1 MATPVLTALI
11 STKTGDRTTLEK
23 KVTDGEGAKV
33 ELSEI
38 LDELGTLGEIQ
49 SIHDAALA
57 RANTI
62 VTGSK
67 AAVVPLQS
75 SAPYTSA
82 AAAIAAGLSAKKL
95 DDGGMSGVVDKPLP
109 PAGKTYADYVGALS
123 KVDTSL
129 ATAVA
134 DEAAKRI
141 ALVARRGMIDVR
153 IAALTGYAGGVEA
166 RFARAKAFLTSA
178 TLAAQSNSVAAAWWA
193 LSHVKALL
201 PGVAAADATT
211 LATAVDTA
219 CDDYATAYDDWV
231 KARDLLDKTLADRAA
246 ADADLAKADAQTLA
260 ALATFVG

>member
-1 MATPVLTALI
+1 MATPILTALI
-11 STKTGDRTTLEK
+11 STKTGDRTALEK
-23 KVTDGEGAKV
+23 KVTDGDGAKV
-33 ELSEI
+33 ELSEV

-82 AAAIAAGLSAKKL
+82 AAAIAAGLTARTL
-95 DDGGMSGVVDKPLP
+95 DDGGMTGVVGKPLP

-123 KVDTSL
+123 KADTSL
-129 ATAVA
+129 AVA

-153 IAALTGYAGGVEA
+153 ISALTVYAGGVEA
-166 RFARAKAFLTSA
+166 RFAQAKAFLTSA

-193 LSHVKALL
+193 LFHVKALL
-201 PGVAAADATT
+201 TGVVAADATT